1 MSEDDTIDTVNT
13 QWTSAPSQPG
23 SPEPGSPE
31 PGSPEPTTPKRRT
44 RARKTVGTA
53 ADETGAG
60 APADPA
66 VGPAG
71 PAAGED
77 APAAARRRRV
87 TKKVAAAVPVAAAA
101 VGAAEGAADPD
112 RGSEPAAPAAAS
124 GGAPG
129 ATGAESEVPAAPAAR
144 RRRATK
150 KASPEGANT
159 LPSTAPAG
167 VEVVPGADSGRL
179 AVDIGPSAA
188 SGEPAS
194 AEAAPAAVT
203 PAEVTS
209 VAVTPTEVTS
219 VAVTSAEPVR
229 MKPLTPE
236 ALLAAVERQRRTA
249 ATASSVAAHAGEA
262 PEVTSTAEV
271 TQPLPE
277 AETPE
282 DAQTPEDAATSED
295 AATPE
300 DAETP
305 DEAMAL
311 EDADRRPAVFAPVF
325 VAPEQQSRFT
335 RRPER
340 SERPTRSA
348 SRSGGGRRE
357 RGVPVADEA
366 PSSAQD
372 ALDLHTP
379 GDRVADEPV
388 PGGGPFP
395 GTEHPPVVDVVDEPG
410 DHDDPEADVDS
421 SAEESGP
428 RRKRRRR
435 GGRGRRR
442 VTDADADEEGSA
454 TTEGP
459 GDGDGVGS
467 VPVDAVTY
475 ADDTAR
481 SDLDSA
487 GSVPAD
493 RTGTEVGSVVD
504 DEAEEQADG
513 SRRRRRRRRRGG
525 SDAPEEDRAADGSPE
540 EGGSAEGRSAEDT
553 ESSSRVREPRRRRS
567 REGGNASRE
576 SEATTSRGST
586 RLEAKRVRRKEGR
599 DASRRRPPIL
609 TEAEFLARRESVA
622 RTMLVRERDGRTQI
636 AVLEDDILVEHYIAE
651 NASNSE
657 RSMIGD
663 VYLGRVQNVL
673 PAMEAAFIDIGRG
686 RNGVLYA
693 GEVNW
698 DGAGLDGKP
707 KRIELALKSGQPVLV
722 QVTKDPIG
730 HKGARLT
737 AQISLAGRYLVYV
750 PNGSMSGISRK
761 LPDVERA
768 RLKKILKDLIP
779 SDAGV
784 IVRTAAEG
792 ATEEELT
799 GDVERL
805 KGQWAAIQKKAKGS
819 APNMLQGEPDLA
831 VKVVRDIFNSD
842 FAELY
847 VTGDAVRDE
856 VVAYVQEI
864 APTLVDRVHPW
875 SGPGDLF
882 TEYRIDEQLVKAL
895 DRKVWLPSGGSLVI
909 DRTEAM
915 TVVDVNTGRFTGSG
929 GNLEETVTE
938 NNLEAAE
945 ELVRQLRLR
954 DIGGIIVVD
963 FIDMVFEANRDLVIR
978 RLVECLGR
986 DRTKHQVAEVSSLG
1000 LVQMTRKRIGRGL
1013 LEVFGRT
1020 CETCKGRGVV
1030 VDLDGHEH
1038 SGHQDGAGGGVPT
1051 PSTAIPNPGNTG
1063 RLHQR
1068 NAVPGSSPMAET
1080 SAVAVDEVEAEL
1092 IDVVEV
1098 ELVEAEL
1105 VEAGHPS

>member
-13 QWTSAPSQPG
+13 QWTSAPSQ
-23 SPEPGSPE
+23 PGSPE

-60 APADPA
+60 APA
-66 VGPAG
+66 VGPAE

-77 APAAARRRRV
+77 APAAPRRRRA
-87 TKKVAAAVPVAAAA
+87 TKKVAAAVTVAAAA
-101 VGAAEGAADPD
+101 VDAAEGAADPD

-129 ATGAESEVPAAPAAR
+129 ATGAESDVPAAPAAR

-159 LPSTAPAG
+159 PPSTVPAG

-179 AVDIGPSAA
+179 AVDIGKSAA

-194 AEAAPAAVT
+194 PEAAPAAVT

-236 ALLAAVERQRRTA
+236 ALLAAVERQRRAA

-271 TQPLPE
+271 TQPLAE

-295 AATPE
+295 AA
-300 DAETP
+300 AP

-366 PSSAQD
+366 PSSAED
-372 ALDLHTP
+372 ALDLHTL

-388 PGGGPFP
+388 PGGVPFP
-395 GTEHPPVVDVVDEPG
+395 GTEHSPVVDVIDEPG

-421 SAEESGP
+421 SAEESGA

-442 VTDADADEEGSA
+442 VTDADADDEGSA

-553 ESSSRVREPRRRRS
+553 EGSSRVREPRRRRS

-847 VTGDAVRDE
+847 VTGDVVRDE
-856 VVAYVQEI
+856 VVSYVQEI

-1038 SGHQDGAGGGVPT
+1038 SGQQDGAGGGVPT

-1068 NAVPGSSPMAET
+1068 KAVPGSGPVAET

-1092 IDVVEV
+1092 IDVVE
-1098 ELVEAEL
+1098 AEL